1 MRKEISRFSQW
12 ISRSSSS
19 PFAFFLATV
28 GVLVWLIS
36 GPFFHYSNTWL
47 VTIATIT
54 DVIIFIMVF
63 SLQSRQNR
71 DSKAIQLKLNELIA
85 ADQKARDSFIGL
97 EEMTDEELDELD
109 QQFQRL
115 LTDLETTNRPS
126 ALHKLHK
133 SIRQEKAK
141 RPSLYK
147 QAEHLVDRII
157 KGQ

>member
-1 MRKEISRFSQW
+1 MRKNINRLSQW
-12 ISRSSSS
+12 VSHSSSS
-19 PFAFFLATV
+19 PFAFFLAAV
-28 GVLVWLIS
+28 VILVWLIS
-36 GPFFHYSNTWL
+36 GPFYHYSNTWM

-54 DVIIFIMVF
+54 DVIIFLMVF
-63 SLQSRQNR
+63 SLQSTQNR

-109 QQFQRL
+109 QQFRRL
-115 LTDLETTNRPS
+115 LEELANEQKPS

-133 SIRQEKAK
+133 SIEREKAK

-147 QAEHLVDRII
+147 HAESLMDRII
-157 KGQ
+157 KG